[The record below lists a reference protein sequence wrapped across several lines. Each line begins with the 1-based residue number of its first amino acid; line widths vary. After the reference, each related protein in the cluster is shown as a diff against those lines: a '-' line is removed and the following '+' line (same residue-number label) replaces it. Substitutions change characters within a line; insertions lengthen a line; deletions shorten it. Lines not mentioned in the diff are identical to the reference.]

1 MFRKNTIPVALLWI
15 ALLGACTD
23 QADSVFEPS
32 SEVTFAR
39 DGEGSA
45 VAISALTRNVYVG
58 ADLSP
63 IFEVDFN
70 NPLAVVQA
78 AAGVWAEVQS
88 TRFEERAVVLV
99 DEVEER
105 RPHLIGLQEV
115 ARFITIDPATGA
127 PTASL
132 DFLSILDAEM
142 VDRGLRYEIVEVR
155 ENTRVTLPVAIDFE
169 TGMVSEAIDFT
180 DRDVVLA
187 RSDVT
192 ITNIATEQRT

>member
-1 MFRKNTIPVALLWI
+1 MFRKNTTPVALLWI

-88 TRFEERAVVLV
+88 TRFEERACSPG
-99 DEVEER
+99 R
-105 RPHLIGLQEV
+105 R
-115 ARFITIDPATGA
+115 
-127 PTASL
+127 
-132 DFLSILDAEM
+132 
-142 VDRGLRYEIVEVR
+142 DRGATAPPDRSPGSGEVHH
-155 ENTRVTLPVAIDFE
+155 
-169 TGMVSEAIDFT
+169 
-180 DRDVVLA
+180 DRPRD
-187 RSDVT
+187 
-192 ITNIATEQRT
+192 